1 MKLNSGPNLLGYEM
15 IGAAERCVG
24 EFLELCFHLL
34 SAVQGCSKPQ
44 LSAAAMLSSL
54 GRHSG
59 AEVNTVA
66 SHLIT

>member
-54 GRHSG
+54 G
-59 AEVNTVA
+59 
-66 SHLIT
+66 